1 MRTLELGLAAALL
14 TTGCFNARVTIA
26 ETETTA
32 EVRAPMRAAITE
44 PQVAT
49 AVAAMGS
56 GTIALDE
63 DSPGLLQRARVTD
76 ANARVIALQR
86 VRSGRIV
93 EAELDEEAGRLL
105 YSYEIRVVDGRAFVE
120 IDAATG
126 AVLSER
132 REQDDDEDS
141 DDEHRA
147 SEQEEH
153 DSSQ

>member
-1 MRTLELGLAAALL
+1 MRTLELALAATLL
-14 TTGCFNARVTIA
+14 TTGCFNARVTLAEA
-26 ETETTA
+26 ETPA
-32 EVRAPMRAAITE
+32 ELRAEIQPTKRAAITE

-56 GTIALDE
+56 RTIVLDE

-86 VRSGRIV
+86 AGRGRIV
-93 EAELDEEAGRLL
+93 EAELDEEGGRLL
-105 YSYEIRVVDGRAFVE
+105 YSYEIRVTDGRAFVE

-132 REQDDDEDS
+132 REQDDDDDS
-141 DDEHRA
+141 DD
-147 SEQEEH
+147 
-153 DSSQ
+153 